1 MAIYKIFP
9 LQDTTL
15 YTIYPDANT
24 GIDAMCEV
32 SNILDI
38 SGTPQ
43 VARYLSL
50 YDDTEIADI
59 INNTISGN
67 PYSVYLRNFISTA
80 KGIGTDIS
88 LDIRPVAQTWNNG
101 TGYFGDL
108 PEETDGASWNSA
120 TYNTPWSISGNIG
133 GYSYTGSNIGT
144 GGGNWFTTSSLHIT
158 QSFGLR
164 AQKDL
169 ELNVTPIV
177 TSWYNQ
183 SIPNNGFITKLSSS
197 FEFNA
202 NVEPSLK
209 YYSVD
214 TNTIYP
220 PHLEFR
226 WRDYKTV
233 LTGSAT
239 SSIVTTPDIKISL
252 AENPTLFYPESIN
265 RFYLNV
271 SPLYPTRTFQTS
283 SYFTDLHYLPTSSY
297 FAIKDLDTNDYVCI
311 FDETYTQISSDANGN
326 YFTVYMSGLEPER
339 YYQIVIKSEIN
350 GSTVLFD
357 DNYYF
362 KVIN

>member
-9 LQDTTL
+9 SQDA
-15 YTIYPDANT
+15 TIYSISPDSNT
-24 GIDAMCEV
+24 GIDAICEA

-50 YDDTEIADI
+50 YDNSEITEI
-59 INNTISGN
+59 INNLINGKS
-67 PYSVYLRNFISTA
+67 YSVYLHNSIATA
-80 KGIGTDIS
+80 KGISADVS
-88 LDIRPVAQTWNNG
+88 LDILPVAQEWDNG
-101 TGYFGDL
+101 LGYFGDS
-108 PEETDGASWNSA
+108 PEETSGVTWNYPVSSTSWSLSG
-120 TYNTPWSISGNIG
+120 SILGFD
-133 GYSYTGSNIGT
+133 YTGSGD
-144 GGGNWFTTSSLHIT
+144 GGGNWFTTSSLHVT

-164 AQKDL
+164 SQKDI
-169 ELNVTPIV
+169 NVEITPIINH
-177 TSWYNQ
+177 WYSG

-197 FEFNA
+197 FEFNI

-220 PHLEFR
+220 PYLEFR
-226 WRDYKTV
+226 WDDYQTV
-233 LTGSAT
+233 LTGSLT
-239 SSIVTTPDIKISL
+239 SSIINTPDIKLSI
-252 AENPTLFYPESIN
+252 AENPTAFYPESIN
-265 RFYLNV
+265 KFYLNV

-283 SYFTDLHYLPTSSY
+283 SYFTDIYYLPTSSY
-297 FAIKDLDTNDYVCI
+297 FAIKDLDTNDYICT
-311 FDETYTQISSDANGN
+311 FDETYTKISSDSKGN

-339 YYQIVIKSEIN
+339 YYQIIIKTEIN
-350 GSTVLFD
+350 GSTLLLD